1 MTSDINVEILLS
13 HEHCRTARLD
23 FEVKPQLTESRQG
36 QSFSLY
42 RYARGGYGTLNENVE
57 TSSEGRETGRC

>member
-42 RYARGGYGTLNENVE
+42 RYARGGYGTLKV
-57 TSSEGRETGRC
+57 